1 MVKKRKKNIRQL
13 DGLFQLD
20 SVNGK
25 TLLPIWHQ
33 LTKKE
38 VMEYSPII
46 ASKLAMSTALMT
58 PGEIAKELRQ
68 LLDNNAHNNN
78 DI

>member
-1 MVKKRKKNIRQL
+1 MASTYQKK
-13 DGLFQLD
+13 
-20 SVNGK
+20 
-25 TLLPIWHQ
+25 
-33 LTKKE
+33 

-68 LLDNNAHNNN
+68 LLDNNVQNNN
-78 DI
+78 DFQIEAIWAKNIQEHNMKNPY

>member
-1 MVKKRKKNIRQL
+1 MVKKRKKNIRH
-13 DGLFQLD
+13 GLFQLD